1 MTASPAR
8 TAANLERPSPRAL
21 LSYYGAQF
29 AVVFAVQLAYRGAV
43 LIWLISLVTQ
53 PLISL
58 VVWTTVARANG
69 GSAGGITTGE
79 YAAYFVA
86 VMVVNQLTFTWHAWE
101 FEWRVR
107 TGYFSPILL
116 RPIHPIHN
124 DIAQNL
130 TFKALTFVVLLP
142 TAIGLAFAFGADFN
156 PSPLDIIAVVPA
168 LLLAMGLRF
177 FVEWSVALAAF
188 WLTRTQAINQVFAV
202 ATFFLA
208 GQAAPLALFPEP
220 VQIIAAILPFRWM
233 LAFPVELLLG
243 GLSGTEILRGL
254 LVQVVWIALALALM
268 RALWARGVRRYS
280 AVGA

>member
-1 MTASPAR
+1 MARSSPADLTR
-8 TAANLERPSPRAL
+8 LSPRAL
-21 LSYYGAQF
+21 LGYYGAQF
-29 AVVFAVQLAYRGAV
+29 AVTFAEQIAYRGAV

-79 YAAYFVA
+79 YAAYFIA
-86 VMVVNQLTFTWHAWE
+86 LMVVNQLTFSWHAWE

-107 TGYFSPILL
+107 NGFFSPMLL

-130 TFKALTFVVLLP
+130 TFKTLTFVVLLP
-142 TAIGLAFAFGADFN
+142 TAVGLGFAFGADFS
-156 PSPLDIIAVVPA
+156 PSAWDLVAFVPA
-168 LLLAMGLRF
+168 LVLAMGLRF
-177 FVEWSVALAAF
+177 FIEWCLAMAAF
-188 WLTRTQAINQVFAV
+188 WLTRVMALNQVFGV

-220 VQIIAAILPFRWM
+220 VQVIAAILPFRWT
-233 LAFPVELLLG
+233 LAFPIELLLG
-243 GLSGTEILRGL
+243 NLSGREIAVGL
-254 LVQVVWIALALALM
+254 VVQVVWIGLVLALLRFM
-268 RALWARGVRRYS
+268 WARGVRRYS

>member
-1 MTASPAR
+1 MAMSPAR
-8 TAANLERPSPRAL
+8 VAARAAADLERPSPRAL
-21 LSYYGAQF
+21 LDYYGAQF
-29 AVVFAVQLAYRGAV
+29 AVEFAVQIAYRGAL

-58 VVWTTVARANG
+58 VVCTTVAQANG

-116 RPIHPIHN
+116 RPIHPVHN

-142 TAIGLAFAFGADFN
+142 TAVGLGFAFGADFN
-156 PSPLDIIAVVPA
+156 PSTWDIIAVVPA
-168 LLLAMGLRF
+168 LILAMGLRF
-177 FVEWSVALAAF
+177 FVEWSLALAAF
-188 WLTRTQAINQVFAV
+188 WLTRTQAINQVFGV

-208 GQAAPLALFPEP
+208 GQAAPLTLFPEP

-243 GLSGTEILRGL
+243 GLSRPEILRGL
-254 LVQVVWIALALALM
+254 LVQAGWIALALALM
-268 RALWARGVRRYS
+268 RALWARG
-280 AVGA
+280 